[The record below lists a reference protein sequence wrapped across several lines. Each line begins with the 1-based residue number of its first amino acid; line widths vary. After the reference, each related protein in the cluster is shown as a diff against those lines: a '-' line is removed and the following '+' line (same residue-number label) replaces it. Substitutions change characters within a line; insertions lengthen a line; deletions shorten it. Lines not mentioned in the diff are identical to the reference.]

1 MENKREIQLMEI
13 VDWAAS
19 SEAIRAVLLTSSLV
33 NPYAPVDPFSDLDI
47 EFVVSDIQHFLSD
60 DTWVENFGKKI
71 AMIVE
76 NEDAFEGRHAM
87 RMVFYE
93 DYTKVDF
100 KIYSVEKFL
109 EDVAAD
115 ELQED
120 WDVGY
125 VVLLDKDGL
134 TKNMKPPTYEAV
146 MIHKPTEQEF
156 ATLFNDF
163 WWDMTY
169 VAKCLWRGDLFYAK
183 FMSEDNMRTQ
193 YFTTIIEWHI
203 GLEHDW
209 KVSTNKKGRLFKKYL
224 PPVLWKKIE
233 ATFSGSDIEDN
244 WRALFAYADIG
255 SELGIEMAKKL
266 GYPYPIE
273 LEQNIRTYLEH
284 VRAMKKKEEL

>member
-13 VDWAAS
+13 VDWATS
-19 SEAIRAVLLTSSLV
+19 NDDIRAVLLTSSLV
-33 NPYAPVDPFSDLDI
+33 NPYAPVDQFSDLDI
-47 EFVVSDIQHFLSD
+47 EFVVRDIEKFLSD
-60 DTWVENFGKKI
+60 DSWVENFGKKI

-76 NEDAFEGRHAM
+76 NEEAFEGMHAM

-93 DYTKVDF
+93 NYTKVDF
-100 KIYSVEKFL
+100 KIYSIEKFL
-109 EDVAAD
+109 EEVNND

-125 VVLLDKDGL
+125 KILLDKDNF
-134 TKNMKPPTYEAV
+134 TDNMKLPTYDAV
-146 MIHKPTEQEF
+146 MIKKPTAQEF

-193 YFTTIIEWHI
+193 YLQKIIEWHI

-209 KVSTNKKGRLFKKYL
+209 KVTTNKKGRLFKKFL
-224 PPVLWKKIE
+224 SPEIWAKTE

-244 WRALFAYADIG
+244 WRALFAYADLG
-255 SELGIEMAKKL
+255 TELGVKMAQEL
-266 GYPYPIE
+266 SYPYPME
-273 LEQNIRTYLEH
+273 LEQNIRTYLSH
-284 VRAMKKKEEL
+284 VKAMEK

>member
-47 EFVVSDIQHFLSD
+47 EFVVSDIQQFLSD

-224 PPVLWKKIE
+224 PSALWKKIE

-284 VRAMKKKEEL
+284 VRTMKKKEEL

>member
-13 VDWAAS
+13 VDWATS
-19 SEAIRAVLLTSSLV
+19 NDDIRAVLLTSSLV
-33 NPYAPVDPFSDLDI
+33 NPYAPVDQFSDLDI
-47 EFVVSDIQHFLSD
+47 EFVVRDIEKFLSD
-60 DTWVENFGKKI
+60 DSWVENFGKKV

-76 NEDAFEGRHAM
+76 NEEAFEGMHAM

-93 DYTKVDF
+93 NYTKVDF
-100 KIYSVEKFL
+100 KIYSIEKFL
-109 EDVAAD
+109 EEVNND

-125 VVLLDKDGL
+125 KILLDKDNL
-134 TKNMKPPTYEAV
+134 TDNMKPPTYDAV
-146 MIHKPTEQEF
+146 MIKKPTAQEF

-193 YFTTIIEWHI
+193 YLQKIIEWHI

-209 KVSTNKKGRLFKKYL
+209 KVTTNKKGRLFTKFLSPEIWAKT
-224 PPVLWKKIE
+224 E
-233 ATFSGSDIEDN
+233 ATFSGSDIQDN
-244 WRALFAYADIG
+244 WRALFAYADLG
-255 SELGIEMAKKL
+255 TELGVKMAQEL
-266 GYPYPIE
+266 GYPYPME
-273 LEQNIRTYLEH
+273 LEQNIRTYLNH
-284 VRAMKKKEEL
+284 VKAMEK